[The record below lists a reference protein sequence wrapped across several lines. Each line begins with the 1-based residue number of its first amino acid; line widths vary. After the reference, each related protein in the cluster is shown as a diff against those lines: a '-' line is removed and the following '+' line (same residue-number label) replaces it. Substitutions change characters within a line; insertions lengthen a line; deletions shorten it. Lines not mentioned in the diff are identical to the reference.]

1 MRPTNLRFR
10 SPKEA
15 TAEYVLPQTHYD
27 GTKMQ
32 YLKTNTTRAL
42 RTFEETK
49 KFTTFSS
56 QNRFQY

>member
-15 TAEYVLPQTHYD
+15 TAEYVYPQTHHD
-27 GTKMQ
+27 GTKLS
-32 YLKTNTTRAL
+32 YLKTNTTRML
-42 RTFEETK
+42 RTEEETK

-56 QNRFQY
+56 